1 MKKKIYVVT
10 GSRADYG
17 LMQNLINKFHK
28 DKNIDLKIFATG
40 MHLSPEF
47 GNTYKE
53 ILNDGFKIEKKI
65 KHLRATFLQYA
76 QERSIAGAWT
86 EELKEDFEIIEALEL
101 DLNIRKRLLMGDML
115 LCNKLYKKYR
125 VIYD

>member
-1 MKKKIYVVT
+1 MPTDFKTEMSRWIRESTERMIEEKIKPIMKK
-10 GSRADYG
+10 
-17 LMQNLINKFHK
+17 L
-28 DKNIDLKIFATG
+28 
-40 MHLSPEF
+40 
-47 GNTYKE
+47 
-53 ILNDGFKIEKKI
+53 
-65 KHLRATFLQYA
+65 KHLRVTFLQYA

-101 DLNIRKRLLMGDML
+101 DLNIRKRLLRGDML